1 MPDLNAAHILA
12 LFIVCVTIV
21 NCVRLFKGKENG

>member
-1 MPDLNAAHILA
+1 METVDPVRIFGLLLI
-12 LFIVCVTIV
+12 CVSVI